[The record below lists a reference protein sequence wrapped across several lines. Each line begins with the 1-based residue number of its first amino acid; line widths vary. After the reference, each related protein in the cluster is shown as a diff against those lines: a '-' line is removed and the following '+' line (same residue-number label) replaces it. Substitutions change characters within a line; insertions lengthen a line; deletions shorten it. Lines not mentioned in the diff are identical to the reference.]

1 MFVSIAIFDCQ
12 PLLPLLS
19 SLHVFTTS
27 ISKQRFLF
35 FHDPMVLKVGVQ
47 AILNWYTVYLI
58 RLHLIKPVLGTFPQ
72 LNNSFSIGNNSWCL
86 PNSTWL
92 KTEDL
97 GCILSTNF
105 LLNRSVP
112 CPLASKKT
120 QGIEATTMK
129 NDAAN
134 EPATQL
140 LKAQFE
146 INTCVK
152 SMGSSIGNVPTLC

>member
-1 MFVSIAIFDCQ
+1 MCRYRCMSYWNCLFVSIAIFDCQ
-12 PLLPLLS
+12 PRLPLPS
-19 SLHVFTTS
+19 SLHVFTTF
-27 ISKQRFLF
+27 ISKQWFLF

-47 AILNWYTVYLI
+47 PILNWYTVYLI

-120 QGIEATTMK
+120 QGIEAMTMK
-129 NDAAN
+129 K
-134 EPATQL
+134 PCGQQTS
-140 LKAQFE
+140 
-146 INTCVK
+146 NT
-152 SMGSSIGNVPTLC
+152 TL